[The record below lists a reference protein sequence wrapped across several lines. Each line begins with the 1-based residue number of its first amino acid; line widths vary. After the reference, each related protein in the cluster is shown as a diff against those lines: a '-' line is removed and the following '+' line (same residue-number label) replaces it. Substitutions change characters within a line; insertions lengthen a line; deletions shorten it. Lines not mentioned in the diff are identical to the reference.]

1 MAASRLPLNCRSEP
15 PNGLDAPKSAR
26 KSSLRALF
34 CAKHLDT
41 PGYGSLAIGNIW
53 MPQVEAP
60 EPLSKLRRHLSLS
73 VQNIDAMVLFT
84 YFHAPGRDQ
93 TMTRKAP
100 LDRAA
105 HKPHQLLANMHRWK
119 FSVLAAAA
127 VATAGFYASDASA
140 LALGRIT
147 VQSALGEPLR
157 AEIDLPQI
165 TPAEADSLRA
175 TTASPEVFRAQGMEF
190 TPAVNNLQIQLQRRA
205 DGTAVLRL
213 TSDRPVNEPFL
224 DFVLDANWGSGRI
237 VRSYTMLL
245 DPPSLRRPSPSVTAS
260 PQVSAQAQPAPAVR
274 APAAPRVTEAPA
286 AAPAPAAPRPAA
298 AAAPRPTPVDGVK
311 VQAGDTAGRLANT
324 YRPAGVSLDQML
336 VAMMRANP
344 DAFVQ
349 GNVNRLKAGA
359 VLQMPDEAAA
369 QAVPATEARQTL
381 AAQARDFNEF
391 RRKLAGAAPSTAVA
405 AAERSASGS
414 VQARVEEKKPST
426 TAPDRLTLSKGSV
439 KGQKAAED
447 QLAKDKQAGET
458 AARMAELSKNITDLN
473 KLGAAS
479 APAGSAAK
487 PAPAAAGAAS
497 APAGVSVQTPA
508 VPATP
513 VAPPAPE
520 VPSTPAAAASA
531 PAEPAAPAAVDAAS
545 EPTPVPAAP
554 ASAASAP
561 AATPPAPVRAPTPPP
576 APVEEP
582 GFLSGLFDDPLLPLA
597 GGGLLALLL
606 GYGAYRV
613 VQRRRQGAGVD
624 SSFLESR
631 IQPDSFFGASGGQRV
646 DTANSEM
653 TTGSSMAYSPSQLD
667 AGGDVDPVAEADVY
681 LAYGRDLQAEE
692 ILKEAIRHNPARVSV
707 HVKLGEIYAK
717 RQDRKALEVVAA
729 DVFKLTQ
736 GEGPDWNRIAELGR
750 ELDPQNR
757 LYQPGGRPGMAED
770 ESPSLPPG
778 GFPSTFT
785 GTGNAAAVAT
795 PPNLDLDLDLDLPSD
810 ALTDAPP
817 VAATPPSGFA
827 AAAAAAAA
835 AGSAHATEARNGPTT
850 LRPELELPDLP
861 EASAPAPSSSAAM
874 TPPPVASL
882 DFPSADELT
891 MAPSGPIP
899 LSAAAPD
906 TGPMDFDLGDLS
918 LDLTAP
924 SKPMAAPAAAS
935 PAPASSPLPSLDDG
949 AAAAQDD
956 PLATK
961 LALAEEFNAIGDTDG
976 ARTLIE
982 EVVAESSGALKIR
995 AQRMLAELG

>member
-1 MAASRLPLNCRSEP
+1 M
-15 PNGLDAPKSAR
+15 
-26 KSSLRALF
+26 
-34 CAKHLDT
+34 
-41 PGYGSLAIGNIW
+41 
-53 MPQVEAP
+53 
-60 EPLSKLRRHLSLS
+60 S

-93 TMTRKAP
+93 TMRKKAP

-105 HKPHQLLANMHRWK
+105 QKPNQLLANMHRWK

-127 VATAGFYASDASA
+127 VASAGFYAGDASA

-165 TPAEADSLRA
+165 TPAEAETLRA
-175 TTASPEVFRAQGMEF
+175 TTATPEVFRAQGMEY
-190 TPAVNNLQIQLQRRA
+190 TPAINNLQIQLQRRP

-213 TSDRPVNEPFL
+213 TSDRPVNDPFL
-224 DFVLDANWGSGRI
+224 DLVLDANWGSGRI
-237 VRSYTMLL
+237 VRSYTMLF
-245 DPPSLRRPSPSVTAS
+245 DPPALRRAAPGVTAS
-260 PQVSAQAQPAPAVR
+260 PQLPAPAAQSAPAAR
-274 APAAPRVTEAPA
+274 APAAPRTTESA
-286 AAPAPAAPRPAA
+286 AAPAPAAPRQAA
-298 AAAPRPTPVDGVK
+298 AAPAPRPTPADGVK
-311 VQAGDTAGRLANT
+311 VQAGDTAGRLANA
-324 YRPAGVSLDQML
+324 YRPASVSLDQML
-336 VAMMRANP
+336 VAMVRANP
-344 DAFVQ
+344 DAFIQ

-359 VLQMPDEAAA
+359 VLQMPDESAA
-369 QAVPATEARQTL
+369 QATPAPEARQIL
-381 AAQARDFNEF
+381 AAQSKDFNEF
-391 RRKLAGAAPSTAVA
+391 RRKLAGAAPTTAVA
-405 AAERSASGS
+405 AAERSASGA
-414 VQARVEEKKPST
+414 VQARVEDRKPAT
-426 TAPDRLTLSKGSV
+426 AAPDKLTLSKGAV

-447 QLAKDKQAGET
+447 QLAKEKQANE
-458 AARMAELSKNITDLN
+458 AATRMAELSKNITDLN
-473 KLGAAS
+473 KLGGAS
-479 APAGSAAK
+479 AAAGSAA
-487 PAPAAAGAAS
+487 PAAASSAS
-497 APAGVSVQTPA
+497 APAGVAVQAPA

-513 VAPPAPE
+513 TAPPAPE
-520 VPSTPAAAASA
+520 TPAPAPAPAAASSDAAVPAEAASEPASA
-531 PAEPAAPAAVDAAS
+531 PAPA
-545 EPTPVPAAP
+545 PV
-554 ASAASAP
+554 ASAP
-561 AATPPAPVRAPTPPP
+561 TAPVRAPAPPP

-582 GFLSGLFDDPLLPLA
+582 SFLSGLMDDPILPLA

-613 VQRRRQGAGVD
+613 VQRRRQNGGVD

-717 RQDRKALEVVAA
+717 RQDRKALEAVAG

-736 GEGPDWNRIAELGR
+736 GEGPDWNRIADLGR
-750 ELDPQNR
+750 DLDPENR

-770 ESPSLPPG
+770 ESPSVPPG

-785 GTGNAAAVAT
+785 GAGGNAAATAAL
-795 PPNLDLDLDLDLPSD
+795 PPDLDLDLDLDLPDD
-810 ALTDAPP
+810 ALTDAPS
-817 VAATPPSGFA
+817 VAPAPAGGFA
-827 AAAAAAAA
+827 AAAAAA
-835 AGSAHATEARNGPTT
+835 GNARRAPDADGGDEPPT
-850 LRPELELPDLP
+850 LRPELDLPDLP
-861 EASAPAPSSSAAM
+861 SATAPAWGGQDTAPGPMMA
-874 TPPPVASL
+874 PPPVANL
-882 DFPSADELT
+882 DFPSADDLS
-891 MAPSGPIP
+891 MAPSGPMP
-899 LSAAAPD
+899 LSGDAKD
-906 TGPMDFDLGDLS
+906 SGPMEFDLGELS
-918 LDLTAP
+918 LDLNAP
-924 SKPMAAPAAAS
+924 SKPMAPPAAKA
-935 PAPASSPLPSLDDG
+935 PAPAPEFVDDG
-949 AAAAQDD
+949 SAAAQDD

>member
-1 MAASRLPLNCRSEP
+1 
-15 PNGLDAPKSAR
+15 
-26 KSSLRALF
+26 
-34 CAKHLDT
+34 
-41 PGYGSLAIGNIW
+41 
-53 MPQVEAP
+53 
-60 EPLSKLRRHLSLS
+60 
-73 VQNIDAMVLFT
+73 
-84 YFHAPGRDQ
+84 
-93 TMTRKAP
+93 
-100 LDRAA
+100 
-105 HKPHQLLANMHRWK
+105 MHRWK

-127 VATAGFYASDASA
+127 VASAGFYATDASA

-165 TPAEADSLRA
+165 TPAEADTLRA
-175 TTASPEVFRAQGMEF
+175 TAATPEVFRAQGMEY
-190 TPAVNNLQIQLQRRA
+190 TQAMTSLQIQLQRRP

-213 TSDRPVNEPFL
+213 SSTRPVNDPFL
-224 DFVLDANWGSGRI
+224 DLVLDANWGSGRI
-237 VRSYTMLL
+237 VRSYTMLF
-245 DPPSLRRPSPSVTAS
+245 DPPALRRPAPSVTAS
-260 PQVSAQAQPAPAVR
+260 PQISAPTPPAPAVR
-274 APAAPRVTEAPA
+274 APITPRASEPAEAAPP
-286 AAPAPAAPRPAA
+286 PSPRPAA
-298 AAAPRPTPVDGVK
+298 APRATPAEGVT
-311 VQAGDTAGRLANT
+311 VQSGDTAGRLANA

-344 DAFVQ
+344 DAFIQ

-359 VLQMPDEAAA
+359 VLQMPSESAA
-369 QAVPATEARQTL
+369 QATPAPEARQIL
-381 AAQARDFNEF
+381 AAQSRDFNEF

-414 VQARVEEKKPST
+414 VQTRVEDKKPAT
-426 TAPDRLTLSKGSV
+426 AAPDKLTLSKGSV

-447 QLAKDKQAGET
+447 QVAKDKQAGE
-458 AARMAELSKNITDLN
+458 AATRMAELSKNITDLN

-479 APAGSAAK
+479 APAGASTTPAA
-487 PAPAAAGAAS
+487 APAAAAAS
-497 APAGVSVQTPA
+497 TPATVAVQTPA

-513 VAPPAPE
+513 TAPAAPE
-520 VPSTPAAAASA
+520 TTASA
-531 PAEPAAPAAVDAAS
+531 PADAPAATASAPMDTAVPAEAAS
-545 EPTPVPAAP
+545 DPASAP
-554 ASAASAP
+554 ASAPARARPPVVAP
-561 AATPPAPVRAPTPPP
+561 APAPA
-576 APVEEP
+576 EESS
-582 GFLSGLFDDPLLPLA
+582 FLSGIMDDPILPLA

-613 VQRRRQGAGVD
+613 VQRRRQNAGVD

-717 RQDRKALEVVAA
+717 RQDRKALEAVAG

-750 ELDPQNR
+750 DLDPDNR
-757 LYQPGGRPGMAED
+757 LYQPGGRPGMLED

-785 GTGNAAAVAT
+785 GATGGAAATAAL
-795 PPNLDLDLDLDLPSD
+795 PPDLDLDLDLDLPDD
-810 ALTDAPP
+810 ALTDAP
-817 VAATPPSGFA
+817 AAAPGGF

-835 AGSAHATEARNGPTT
+835 AGSAAAASRDEPST
-850 LRPELELPDLP
+850 LRSGLEMPDLP
-861 EASAPAPSSSAAM
+861 SASAPSWTPPEPASTPVTAA
-874 TPPPVASL
+874 PPVADL
-882 DFPSADELT
+882 DFPSVDDLS
-891 MAPSGPIP
+891 MAPSGPVP
-899 LSAAAPD
+899 LSRDAQD
-906 TGPMDFDLGDLS
+906 SSPMEFDLGDLS
-918 LDLTAP
+918 LDLNAP
-924 SKPMAAPAAAS
+924 STPMAAPAPKAA
-935 PAPASSPLPSLDDG
+935 PAPTPLDDL
-949 AAAAQDD
+949 AVSQDD

-982 EVVAESSGALKIR
+982 EVVAESSGALKTR